1 MAMEHDG
8 YFGSDFKISNRNT
21 NPKNLK
27 QIGASAMKPQKIYN
41 SIDDLRAGLN
51 TMSIVS
57 IDSPISISSKE
68 SNKYG
73 LDLDEVKSISDRAN
87 TVQSP
92 KERLFGIILKLNEE
106 IGELA
111 TAINIPEKC
120 EEDYTGELADSIV
133 VLIDLYLTLKAVENV
148 GSSVALSDLNSRIS
162 EKIKKWDAH
171 VTRLELIKAQESII
185 ADKQSGVRERLMK
198 LHLNRM
204 ELDNL

>member
-27 QIGASAMKPQKIYN
+27 QIGASAMKPQKIYD
-41 SIDDLRAGLN
+41 SMDDLRAGLN

-68 SNKYG
+68 PNKYG
-73 LDLDEVKSISDRAN
+73 LDLSKIAAISKRAN
-87 TVQSP
+87 TAQTP
-92 KERLFGIILKLNEE
+92 KERLLGVVLKLNEE

-120 EEDYTGELADSIV
+120 DEDYTGETADSIV
-133 VLIDLYLTLKAVENV
+133 VLIDLYLTLKAGENV
-148 GSSVALSDLNSRIS
+148 STSEAIKELNSRIS
-162 EKIKKWDAH
+162 KKITKWDAY
-171 VTRLELIKAQESII
+171 VTNLEVAKDKI
-185 ADKQSGVRERLMK
+185 AVSKEQVNEVRERLRNQFMTRR
-198 LHLNRM
+198 N
-204 ELDNL
+204 